1 LHRAA
6 RLFSTKLEYCANRAR
21 QAHKSTPVV
30 KGDVGKKC
38 DIILVFAFGI
48 DVEDGYISRAPANY
62 FVALEDADTHE
73 IRPVNVKWIRSGDR
87 GALMYGFKAVQIIA
101 VEFH

>member
-1 LHRAA
+1 M
-6 RLFSTKLEYCANRAR
+6 
-21 QAHKSTPVV
+21 
-30 KGDVGKKC
+30 
-38 DIILVFAFGI
+38 FAFGI

-73 IRPVNVKWIRSGDR
+73 IRPASVKLIRSGDR